1 MNKEIIIETDRLVL
15 RQYKLED
22 VDDIVEGLNNLN
34 VTKWL
39 QGAPY
44 PYTEKDAL
52 DFINKSIDNSLYNFA
67 IILKSENKVI
77 GGTQL
82 TNIDWHNRTAGG
94 GIWIRLVKNI
104 GDMDMEL
111 KLSGLELNMH
121 LKN

>member
-44 PYTEKDAL
+44 PYTKKDAL

-82 TNIDWHNRTAGG
+82 TNIDWHNGTAGG
-94 GIWIRLVKNI
+94 GITGGVDGKIRGGIVIVK
-104 GDMDMEL
+104 GTA
-111 KLSGLELNMH
+111 
-121 LKN
+121 

>member
-82 TNIDWHNRTAGG
+82 TNID
-94 GIWIRLVKNI
+94 
-104 GDMDMEL
+104 
-111 KLSGLELNMH
+111 
-121 LKN
+121 